1 MITVEEWM
9 SKPVITVDPRM
20 NIYDVVKLMNKK
32 HIGSV
37 VVSDDGIKAKG
48 ILTERDI
55 MSKVIGQKLDPET
68 TQADKIMTK
77 KVMTVKLNTSLLE
90 ISKIMSKNELRRIVV
105 VENNK
110 MVGIVTSRDLLQLM
124 A

>member
-1 MITVEEWM
+1 M
-9 SKPVITVDPRM
+9 SKPVITVDPEM
-20 NIYDVVKLMNKK
+20 SIYDVVKLMNKK

-55 MSKVIGQKLDPET
+55 MSKVIGQKLNPET
-68 TQADKIMTK
+68 TQASKVMTK

-110 MVGIVTSRDLLQLM
+110 MVGIVTSRELLQLM